1 MIWFPARIYSARIYK
16 VSQGPR
22 TLARALMAPLA
33 AALIMAAI
41 PDAAAKRSN
50 PAHLFGSTEIKSSN
64 LKPFPKWTGTLKR
77 YFAEKKLADT
87 PCTSTVFNKCH
98 LKDWQK
104 LIDGVRHMSRR
115 DQMMLINNYLNKAKY
130 ILDLINYRVEDYW
143 ATPLQFFSKDGDC
156 EDYAIAKF
164 MSLRSL
170 GVANEDMRIVVLKDL
185 NLRLA
190 HAILVVYV
198 DGEPLVLDNQ
208 INQVVR
214 AKDIRHYQPI
224 YSINET
230 TWWLHRRG

>member
-1 MIWFPARIYSARIYK
+1 
-16 VSQGPR
+16 
-22 TLARALMAPLA
+22 MAACA
-33 AALIMAAI
+33 AVLIMAAMG
-41 PDAAAKRSN
+41 DAAAKRGNSV
-50 PAHLFGSTEIKSSN
+50 HLFGSTEIKSSN
-64 LKPFPKWTGTLKR
+64 LKPFPKWTGTLNR
-77 YFAEKKLADT
+77 YFSEKKLADK
-87 PCTSTVFNKCH
+87 PCTSTIFNQCN
-98 LKDWQK
+98 LKNWQK
-104 LIDGVRHMSRR
+104 LIAGVRHMDRR
-115 DQMMLINNYLNKAKY
+115 NQIMLINNYLNKAKY

-143 ATPLQFFSKDGDC
+143 ATPLQFFSRDGDC

-164 MSLRSL
+164 MSMRAL
-170 GVANEDMRIVVLKDL
+170 GVPNKDMRIVVLKDL

-230 TWWLHRRG
+230 NWWLHRRG

>member
-1 MIWFPARIYSARIYK
+1 MIWFHIYK
-16 VSQGPR
+16 VSQSPKR
-22 TLARALMAPLA
+22 LARALMVPLA
-33 AALIMAAI
+33 AALIMAAMG
-41 PDAAAKRSN
+41 DALAKRAS
-50 PAHLFGSTEIKSSN
+50 PGHLFGSTEIKSSN
-64 LKPFPKWTGTLKR
+64 LKPFPKWTGTLDR
-77 YFAEKKLADT
+77 YFAEKKLADR
-87 PCTSTVFNKCH
+87 PCTSTAFNQCH

-104 LIDGVRHMSRR
+104 LIAGVRHMDRR
-115 DQMMLINNYLNKAKY
+115 KQIMLINNYLNKAKY
-130 ILDLINYRVEDYW
+130 ILDLINYRVKDYW
-143 ATPLQFFSKDGDC
+143 ATPLQFFSRDGDC

-170 GVANEDMRIVVLKDL
+170 GVANKDMRIVVLKDL

-190 HAILVVYV
+190 HAILVIYV

-230 TWWLHRRG
+230 NWWLHRRG

>member
-1 MIWFPARIYSARIYK
+1 
-16 VSQGPR
+16 
-22 TLARALMAPLA
+22 
-33 AALIMAAI
+33 
-41 PDAAAKRSN
+41 
-50 PAHLFGSTEIKSSN
+50 
-64 LKPFPKWTGTLKR
+64 
-77 YFAEKKLADT
+77 
-87 PCTSTVFNKCH
+87 
-98 LKDWQK
+98 
-104 LIDGVRHMSRR
+104 MSRR

-198 DGEPLVLDNQ
+198 DGEALVLDNQ

-214 AKDIRHYQPI
+214 AQDIRHYQPI

>member
-1 MIWFPARIYSARIYK
+1 
-16 VSQGPR
+16 
-22 TLARALMAPLA
+22 MAACA
-33 AALIMAAI
+33 AVLIMAAMG
-41 PDAAAKRSN
+41 DAAAKRGNSV
-50 PAHLFGSTEIKSSN
+50 HLFGSTEIKSSN
-64 LKPFPKWTGTLKR
+64 LKPFPKWTGTLNR
-77 YFAEKKLADT
+77 YFSEKKLVDK
-87 PCTSTVFNKCH
+87 PCTSTIFNQCN
-98 LKDWQK
+98 LKNWQK
-104 LIDGVRHMSRR
+104 LIAGVRHMDRR
-115 DQMMLINNYLNKAKY
+115 NQIMLINNYLNKAKY

-143 ATPLQFFSKDGDC
+143 ATPLQFFSRDGDC

-164 MSLRSL
+164 MSMRAL
-170 GVANEDMRIVVLKDL
+170 GVPNKDMRIVVLKDL

-230 TWWLHRRG
+230 NWWLHRRG